1 MVYQKYEQFC
11 FEAVKDD
18 HVFEN
23 FKRSPIYN
31 EILEHVPKHE
41 GLTYY
46 SNIPDANN
54 FIGLFP
60 DDSIGNPNK
69 TQYGKYLLSP
79 TTLRYIKILCDIR
92 KRFGTI
98 DNFNICEIGIGYGGQ
113 FLALDTIFNIKN
125 YTFVD
130 LPGACALTEK
140 YLSKFNTKC
149 PYIFKSTIKEFEY
162 DLVIS
167 NFAFTEFPK
176 PLQEEY
182 LTKIVSKAKR
192 GFLILNMEQGFKYK
206 ELLERIPSSTIVW
219 DGLNWGHIIH
229 KVWTWNNV

>member
-11 FEAVKDD
+11 FEAVKDNR
-18 HVFEN
+18 VFEN
-23 FKRSPIYN
+23 FKRNPIYN

-60 DDSIGNPNK
+60 NDSIGNPNK
-69 TQYGKYLLSP
+69 TQYGKYFLSP
-79 TTLRYIKILCDIR
+79 TTLRYIKILCDIK
-92 KRFGTI
+92 KRFRTI
-98 DNFNICEIGIGYGGQ
+98 DNLNICEIGIGYGGQ
-113 FLALDTIFNIKN
+113 FLALDTIFSIKH
-125 YTFVD
+125 YVFID

-140 YLSKFNTKC
+140 YLSKFTTKC
-149 PYIFKSTIKEFEY
+149 PYSFKSKIEESEY

-176 PLQEEY
+176 QLQEEY
-182 LTKIVSKAKR
+182 LIKIVSKAKR
-192 GFLILNMEQGFKYK
+192 GFLILNMEQGFTYK
-206 ELLERIPSSTIVW
+206 ELLERIPGSTIIW
-219 DGLNWGHIIH
+219 DGLNWGHVIH